1 MADSVQR
8 AAGLVPAETNSERWP
23 MHLLLVGAYRPL
35 VKALRQGLEDE
46 DFTVDVA
53 LGGEE
58 ADDRL
63 RTAAHDAV
71 VLDLVHPQEAGL
83 SLLRRWRRA
92 GLKTPV
98 LVLAASDVAG
108 DREAAFDA
116 GADDRVVKPF
126 GLEEV
131 LARLRAVA
139 GSADVMNT
147 ERPYPRE
154 PVCAVEASS

>member
-35 VKALRQGLEDE
+35 VKALKLGLEDE

-53 LGGEE
+53 HDGEE
-58 ADDRL
+58 ANDRL

-98 LVLAASDVAG
+98 LVLAASDNAG
-108 DREAAFDA
+108 DRQAALDA
-116 GADDRVVKPF
+116 GADDLVIKPF
-126 GLEEV
+126 DLEEV

-139 GSADVMNT
+139 SSAEVMT
-147 ERPYPRE
+147 PETPYPRE
-154 PVCAVEASS
+154 TVCAGEASS